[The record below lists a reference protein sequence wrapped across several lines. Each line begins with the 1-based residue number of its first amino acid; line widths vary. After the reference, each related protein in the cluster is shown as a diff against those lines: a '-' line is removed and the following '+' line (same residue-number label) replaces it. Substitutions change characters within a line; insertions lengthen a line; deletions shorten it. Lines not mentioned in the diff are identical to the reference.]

1 MKTKIIFIGLF
12 ALLLSSCTSPK
23 YLPNSENIDINKYG
37 SYINIARN
45 TKPDID
51 GELIAIDSNSITILK
66 ASTKKCK
73 TIPMA
78 DVKRFELQYAA
89 HKKHGWAIP
98 FFSLLTLSHGVG
110 LIATLPINLIVTISV
125 AAGGKKSFTYSK
137 KKMTYDKLKM
147 FARFPQG
154 IPAHIDMDM
163 IK

>member
-1 MKTKIIFIGLF
+1 MKTKIIFVGLF
-12 ALLLSSCTSPK
+12 ALILSSCTSPK

-45 TKPDID
+45 AKPDFN

-66 ASTKKCK
+66 ASTKKCI

-98 FFSLLTLSHGVG
+98 FFSLLTLSHGIG
-110 LIATLPINLIVTISV
+110 LVATLPINLIVTISV
-125 AAGGKKSFTYSK
+125 AVGGKKSFTYSNK
-137 KKMTYDKLKM
+137 NMTYDKLKM

-154 IPAHIDMDM
+154 VPEHINVDM